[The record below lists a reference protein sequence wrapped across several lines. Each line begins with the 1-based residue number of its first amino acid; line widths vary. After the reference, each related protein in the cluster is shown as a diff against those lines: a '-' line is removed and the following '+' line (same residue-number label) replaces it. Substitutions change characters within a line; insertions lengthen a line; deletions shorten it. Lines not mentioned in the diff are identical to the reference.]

1 MNLNVNQKVA
11 LLAATAGLLLGAFA
25 GVVHNQF
32 SLLRDRNEEVFTTFK
47 GLSNH
52 QLADMMHDALR
63 GDVLN
68 ALLQSKNHDAEG
80 LKQTLEET
88 HEHIAVFKKTVSD
101 NSALP
106 LPDNVHSAL
115 LAVQSPLQAYFDSA
129 ETLVKLAASDTAAA
143 EASLAAFRTSFS
155 VLEQSM
161 GEISEVFDQEASR
174 IDAAAA
180 EAVQRFQKLIVGGAA
195 VSLALIA
202 LLGVLVARSIPRPFA
217 TVIND
222 LVGVSESNLVGAR
235 HVSAASKNLAEG
247 ASSQA
252 AALEE
257 VAATLEEL
265 SSMTK
270 RNAEHVRSGK
280 ASANAARAAA
290 EAGESE
296 MRGMLETMEG
306 LRRSSQDTTKIVK
319 TIDEI
324 AFQTSILALN
334 AAVEAARAGEAGA
347 GFAVVANEVRTLAH
361 RSATAAKETAEK
373 IEEASRQSAQGA
385 EFTARVAAG
394 LSEIAT
400 RVREVDSLMGELA
413 TASQEQSTGIS
424 QISSTIS
431 DIDKVTQSNAASA
444 EETASAATQLTA
456 QSEDLSTLALRLSEL
471 VGGGGSTDKTPASP
485 A

>member
-1 MNLNVNQKVA
+1 MA
-11 LLAATAGLLLGAFA
+11 LLAVTAGLLLGAFA

-32 SLLRDRNEEVFTTFK
+32 SLLRARNEEVFTTFK

-68 ALLQSKNHDAEG
+68 ALLQAKNHDTEG

-88 HEHIAVFKKTVSD
+88 REHIDIFKKTVAD
-101 NSALP
+101 NAVLP
-106 LPDNVHSAL
+106 LPANVLAAL
-115 LAVQSPLQAYFDSA
+115 SGVQTPLHAYFDSA
-129 ETLVKLAASDTAAA
+129 ESLVKLAASDPAAA
-143 EASLAAFRTSFS
+143 DTSFAAFRTAFS
-155 VLEQSM
+155 NLEQSM
-161 GEISEVFDQEASR
+161 GEISDVFDKEAAR
-174 IDAAAA
+174 IDTAAAD
-180 EAVQRFQKLIVGGAA
+180 AVERFQNLIFGASA
-195 VSLALIA
+195 ASLFLIA
-202 LLGVLVARSIPRPFA
+202 VLGVIVARSIPKPFA
-217 TVIND
+217 TVINN

-235 HVSAASKNLAEG
+235 HVSAASKTLAEG

-252 AALEE
+252 ASLEE

-265 SSMTK
+265 SGMTR

-280 ASANAARAAA
+280 SSANAARVAA

-296 MRGMLETMEG
+296 MRGMLATMED

-361 RSATAAKETAEK
+361 RSAVAAKETAEK

-400 RVREVDSLMGELA
+400 RVREVDGLMAELA

-431 DIDKVTQSNAASA
+431 EIDKVTQSNAASA
-444 EETASAATQLTA
+444 EETASAATQLNA
-456 QSEDLSTLALRLSEL
+456 QSEDLSTLAQSLNRL
-471 VGGGGSTDKTPASP
+471 VGGGGTTQANTVRPA
-485 A
+485 